1 LQSEGQRR
9 IERFLK
15 AVGKAERSLL
25 LLDYD
30 GTLAP
35 FREERNQ
42 AFPYPGIPRLLKEII
57 CSGHT
62 RVVIIS
68 GRDTSE
74 TIPLLGVVPTPEVWG
89 LHGLQRRKPD
99 GSVETVE
106 LEPRYLEAL
115 GAAERWLG
123 YQQLRHK
130 AEVKTGSIAVHWRGL
145 SAGKAQELRGRVLLG
160 WQPIAERSGLEFL
173 DFDGGIE
180 IRAPEADK
188 GDVVR
193 LVLSE
198 MKPDTPAAYL
208 GDDATDEHAF
218 EAIRG
223 HGLSVLVRPCW
234 RPTAA
239 QVWLTPPE
247 QLLLFLTQWLQ
258 AVRGRDAALG
268 GEAVALATG

>member
-1 LQSEGQRR
+1 LKPEAELR

-15 AVGKAERSLL
+15 AVGKAEQSLL

-35 FREERNQ
+35 FREERHQ
-42 AFPYPGIPRLLKEII
+42 AFPYPRVARLLREIV
-57 CSGHT
+57 CSGQT

-74 TIPLLGVVPTPEVWG
+74 TIPLLSVEPTPEVWG
-89 LHGLQRRKPD
+89 LHGLQRRLID
-99 GSVETVE
+99 GSVQTVE
-106 LEPRYLEAL
+106 VDQRYLDAL
-115 GAAERWLG
+115 FAAERWLG
-123 YQQLRHK
+123 YQQLRHR
-130 AEVKTGSIAVHWRGL
+130 AEFKTGSIAVHWRGV
-145 SAGKAQELRGRVLLG
+145 SDRRVEELRGRVLLG
-160 WQPIAERSGLEFL
+160 WKPIAERSGLEFL

-193 LVLSE
+193 LLLSE

-218 EAIRG
+218 EAIGGR
-223 HGLSVLVRPCW
+223 GLSILVRPSW

-239 QVWLTPPE
+239 QLWLRPPE
-247 QLLLFLTQWLQ
+247 ELLAFLTQW
-258 AVRGRDAALG
+258 AKTIRGQDLLEG
-268 GEAVALATG
+268 GHPVAVATG